1 VEVTYGLLAGYMSY
15 ALALALLAWLAPAPR
30 LRLGFVTHALD
41 LALFTIFVQLTEGR
55 ASPFFAYFIF
65 SLVGA
70 TLRWQWRGA
79 VWTAAVV
86 LVAFNAMALY
96 QAKVVRDPALEV
108 ERFIIRSVYL
118 VVMTALLAFLG
129 AYEERRRRDMTR
141 LAAWPR
147 GLAQESAIAL
157 RQILQS
163 AGLVLDAPR
172 LLFWWKD
179 ADEPGLE
186 LALLAG
192 PDEFRAWRE
201 PPDSF
206 PSLTPE
212 PLAQT
217 AFLCRDVRA
226 RQPVVLY
233 SSPAGLAEWHGAP
246 LDPKLQARFAVKGA
260 LSLRVAGERCDGRL
274 LALDKRSLTA
284 DDLMLGEVVARQV
297 AASLDHLL
305 LSRRVQQAAVAE
317 ERMRVS
323 RDLHDGVLQSLAGA
337 ALKLETIRWLVRTEP
352 ELARDRLADVQRL
365 IAQEQ
370 RALRLFIQDPKFT
383 PLSTPLADAPLHC
396 RLRDLVRRLEA
407 LWGVRVSLEQEH
419 LDEQRVNL
427 LADDVCH
434 IVQEAVV
441 NAARHGGATQ
451 IAVCAGL
458 RGGRLCLIASD
469 NGRGFAFRGHY
480 DHAALAALRLGP
492 VRLKERVN
500 TLGGTVTIDS
510 TPGGARLEIEIPC
523 PPPQP

>member
-1 VEVTYGLLAGYMSY
+1 
-15 ALALALLAWLAPAPR
+15 
-30 LRLGFVTHALD
+30 
-41 LALFTIFVQLTEGR
+41 
-55 ASPFFAYFIF
+55 
-65 SLVGA
+65 
-70 TLRWQWRGA
+70 
-79 VWTAAVV
+79 
-86 LVAFNAMALY
+86 
-96 QAKVVRDPALEV
+96 
-108 ERFIIRSVYL
+108 
-118 VVMTALLAFLG
+118 
-129 AYEERRRRDMTR
+129 
-141 LAAWPR
+141 
-147 GLAQESAIAL
+147 
-157 RQILQS
+157 
-163 AGLVLDAPR
+163 
-172 LLFWWKD
+172 
-179 ADEPGLE
+179 
-186 LALLAG
+186 
-192 PDEFRAWRE
+192 
-201 PPDSF
+201 
-206 PSLTPE
+206 
-212 PLAQT
+212 
-217 AFLCRDVRA
+217 
-226 RQPVVLY
+226 
-233 SSPAGLAEWHGAP
+233 
-246 LDPKLQARFAVKGA
+246 
-260 LSLRVAGERCDGRL
+260 
-274 LALDKRSLTA
+274 
-284 DDLMLGEVVARQV
+284 
-297 AASLDHLL
+297 
-305 LSRRVQQAAVAE
+305 
-317 ERMRVS
+317 MRVS